1 MCVHA
6 RAQKEKKKS
15 FVVLTSE
22 FKLTAATAYIHVF
35 MGSLKDNSIC
45 HGCHWV
51 YAPPSQYKL
60 PEPSLYTFTLLA
72 YTCTGVLPLSL
83 SSCLSSGRQRFAF
96 LSIHKHRGMGYLR
109 SIAID
114 CDFAV
119 VLASEQRVHRESFR
133 LFVNANPHQTKKIR
147 ACTTEIKYL

>member
-1 MCVHA
+1 MDVAGFMHHLHSTNCLSL
-6 RAQKEKKKS
+6 RC
-15 FVVLTSE
+15 
-22 FKLTAATAYIHVF
+22 IHLLYWPAPVQVF
-35 MGSLKDNSIC
+35 S
-45 HGCHWV
+45 
-51 YAPPSQYKL
+51 
-60 PEPSLYTFTLLA
+60 
-72 YTCTGVLPLSL
+72 LSL

-96 LSIHKHRGMGYLR
+96 LPIHKQPGMGYLR

-147 ACTTEIKYL
+147 AWTTEIKYL